1 MKRVCAWCNSQMEI
15 LQTTNKDSVGL
26 VTHSICDDCADNL
39 DFQMGVTLLRYLD
52 SLKIP
57 IIALDES
64 GHIIA
69 INDEA
74 GKLHAN
80 KPVEIAASWRD
91 KVFECANARLPE
103 GCKRPVHCSAC
114 AIRIIT
120 ADVYRTGKSQSNV
133 PAHFN
138 SSAAD
143 LNEKIDLLVSADK
156 IEDIVFLRISRC

>member
-1 MKRVCAWCNSQMEI
+1 MKRVCAWCNKQMEI
-15 LQTTNKDSVGL
+15 LQAKNNDSDGL

-57 IIALDES
+57 IIALDGS
-64 GHIIA
+64 GQVIA
-69 INDEA
+69 INGEA
-74 GKLHAN
+74 GKLQVNKQMGISAN
-80 KPVEIAASWRD
+80 WLD
-91 KVFECANARLPE
+91 KVFECAYARLPE

-114 AIRIIT
+114 AIRNIT
-120 ADVYRTGKSQSNV
+120 ADVYRTGKSQRNV

-143 LNEKIDLLVSADK
+143 MTEKIDMLVSADK
-156 IEDIVFLRISRC
+156 IDGIVFLRIAKC